1 VLLIVGVI
9 YFNAQTI
16 LMFVFMA
23 VYSVVFGV
31 ELSAGSFESAA
42 SMSGDLKVPVHA
54 ALLISQYFF
63 MLVPTIWFTKKWHTT
78 DVRKYL
84 RIRFTSAKEI
94 ILAALITL
102 SLLPSCYFLSE
113 FLLDMLSIP
122 DSLKDMSEH
131 LFAAKSFGQ
140 FIFLVFAIAVTP
152 AICEEIFFRGY
163 FQRTLERTTGRK
175 SFIWAGVLF
184 GLFHMQPLSLITLSI
199 LGILFSFFFYRS
211 RSLFPSSAAHFTNNF
226 IALLLLYDYERF
238 KFIINGSL
246 SYLWVIISLII
257 AAALIYLY
265 LKITSASSKDNPAVI
280 NIL

>member
-1 VLLIVGVI
+1 VGVI

-113 FLLDMLSIP
+113 LLLDMLSIP